1 MSTTRNFTGK
11 VVLITGSSSGIG
23 ATTAEE
29 FAKAGAQVIITGRNA
44 ARLAEVGE
52 RCLKL
57 SPNGLKPLAIVGD
70 ISKEADCQRLIDSTI
85 KQFDRLDILVNN
97 AGQGGS
103 STIENP
109 KILEIFDELMN
120 VNLRSVIHL
129 THLSVQHL
137 AKTKGNI
144 VNISSIAG
152 LKPVRFIG
160 GPMYTN
166 SSN

>member
-44 ARLAEVGE
+44 TKLAEVGE
-52 RCLKL
+52 KCLKL
-57 SPNGLKPLAIVGD
+57 SPKGLKPLEIVGD
-70 ISKEADCQRLIDSTI
+70 ISKEVDCQRLIDSTI
-85 KQFDRLDILVNN
+85 EKFEQLDILVNN
-97 AGQGGS
+97 AGRGMAS
-103 STIENP
+103 SIDSP
-109 KILEIFDELMN
+109 KILEVFDELMN

-129 THLSVQHL
+129 THLAVHHL

-144 VNISSIAG
+144 INISSVAG
-152 LKPVRFIG
+152 LKPVRFI
-160 GPMYTN
+160 
-166 SSN
+166 